1 MSTTQWVLGLMSGTS
16 LDGVDAAFLRTD
28 GEKIDAF
35 GPSAYWPYP
44 KQIRSRI
51 QRAMRDCAKRG
62 GSGVFDE
69 TARVIA
75 DAHISAARRLPS
87 SPKPQLIAF
96 HGQTI
101 FHAPDKGKTVQLGDA
116 NHLATTLATPVIWDF
131 RSADVAAGGEGAPL
145 APFFHFALAKYL
157 QLKDPVAFLNLG
169 GVGNV
174 TFVDP
179 EAPSPDAPNAL
190 LAFDTG
196 SANALINDWIAL
208 RRGGHYDKDGRL
220 AASGRVDTRLV
231 EHWLQNAYFR
241 RSPPKSLDRDAF
253 GDCIKDLAQHSD
265 ADGAATLTTYAAA
278 CVKAAAQLAV
288 NRPTQWILC
297 GGGRRNTT
305 LVSALR
311 SQLDAPLTTAEAVGL
326 DGDMVEAQAFAYLA
340 ARSIRG
346 LSLSA
351 PGTTG
356 VVGPTKGGRLMLP
369 SKFTPR

>member
-1 MSTTQWVLGLMSGTS
+1 
-16 LDGVDAAFLRTD
+16 
-28 GEKIDAF
+28 
-35 GPSAYWPYP
+35 
-44 KQIRSRI
+44 
-51 QRAMRDCAKRG
+51 
-62 GSGVFDE
+62 
-69 TARVIA
+69 
-75 DAHISAARRLPS
+75 
-87 SPKPQLIAF
+87 
-96 HGQTI
+96 
-101 FHAPDKGKTVQLGDA
+101 VQLGDA

-356 VVGPTKGGRLMLP
+356 VVGPTKGGQLMLP